1 MSEVSQGRLK
11 EDAEPRKS
19 DPSDPEAREQ
29 PGGQERPLDNEET
42 LDESLEETFPA
53 SDPVPAKHIDGPNN

>member
-11 EDAEPRKS
+11 EDAERRKP
-19 DPSDPEAREQ
+19 DPSDTRAYDQ
-29 PGGQERPLDNEET
+29 LGGQKHPLDDEKT

-53 SDPVPAKHIDGPNN
+53 SDPVPAKQIDGSNN